1 MFDMFLSGRK
11 NMAMELLHSHKW
23 YFTKEELENH
33 SPSRKDGVSLESE
46 SHFRKLY
53 CSFIQELGIE
63 LKVPQV
69 TIATAM
75 ILCHRFYTRQSL
87 AKNDWQIMAA
97 VSMFLAC
104 KAEDTPRCTNDFVI
118 VAYKLM
124 YKWDPSAPQRIRQRE
139 IFVQQKDLLLV
150 GERLLLA
157 AVAFDLNVEQP
168 YKSLVV
174 ALKKLDIPHKEIVKV
189 AWNFVNDWLQT
200 SLCLQFRPSYIAA
213 GSVYLAAKL
222 LKVKLPKLNGVPWWM
237 QFDVSPKRM
246 QDVLQQMNEILR
258 LSQKQTPPPRVCG
271 MKTGR
276 EIRSRQTMVNS
287 SESCISSVK
296 ISNIGSHNAKSS
308 CVQKLPSADIN
319 ATKETEWSSSS
330 ISNQGS
336 AISTVDD
343 GVARPTA
350 GECNRQPSCEIVRS
364 DSKCNTID
372 VNHIKELMRKRKI
385 DRRKESTKD
394 MEDEINSES
403 WIERELENGIEPSSS
418 PSKKRKIL

>member
-1 MFDMFLSGRK
+1 MVLHKRRIRK
-11 NMAMELLHSHKW
+11 S
-23 YFTKEELENH
+23 FSIKE
-33 SPSRKDGVSLESE
+33 RRG
-46 SHFRKLY
+46 HFRKLY

-87 AKNDWQIMAA
+87 AKNDWQ
-97 VSMFLAC
+97 
-104 KAEDTPRCTNDFVI
+104 
-118 VAYKLM
+118 
-124 YKWDPSAPQRIRQRE
+124 
-139 IFVQQKDLLLV
+139 
-150 GERLLLA
+150 
-157 AVAFDLNVEQP
+157 
-168 YKSLVV
+168 
-174 ALKKLDIPHKEIVKV
+174 
-189 AWNFVNDWLQT
+189 
-200 SLCLQFRPSYIAA
+200 
-213 GSVYLAAKL
+213 
-222 LKVKLPKLNGVPWWM
+222 
-237 QFDVSPKRM
+237 
-246 QDVLQQMNEILR
+246 
-258 LSQKQTPPPRVCG
+258 
-271 MKTGR
+271 
-276 EIRSRQTMVNS
+276 
-287 SESCISSVK
+287 
-296 ISNIGSHNAKSS
+296 
-308 CVQKLPSADIN
+308 KLPSADIN

-336 AISTVDD
+336 AISTVED

-350 GECNRQPSCEIVRS
+350 SECNRQPSCEIVRS